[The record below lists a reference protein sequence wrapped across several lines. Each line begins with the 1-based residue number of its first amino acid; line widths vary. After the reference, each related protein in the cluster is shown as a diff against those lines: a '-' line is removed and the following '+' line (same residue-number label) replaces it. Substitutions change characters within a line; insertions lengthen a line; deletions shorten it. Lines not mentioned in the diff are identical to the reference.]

1 MTIQVNLE
9 NNTTNNYEFN
19 VVDFANNIDNIACN
33 LDDNQEIKTS
43 DFVIGVV
50 RAYGLEGEMV
60 PRNLLNKMASDLTT
74 KKDEL
79 PTIVIYTI
87 DFALSFLV
95 LTGMKKQGPDIDT
108 GNLIPHMN
116 ECWTNIVNLM
126 RSVPED
132 WSEDVDLN

>member
-1 MTIQVNLE
+1 MTIQVIE
-9 NNTTNNYEFN
+9 ETDTNISYEFN
-19 VVDFANNIDNIACN
+19 VIDFANSIDNIASN
-33 LDDNQEIKTS
+33 LNNNDEIKTS
-43 DFVIGVV
+43 DFVISVV
-50 RAYGLEGEMV
+50 RAYGMQEDLV

-95 LTGMKKQGPDIDT
+95 LTHAKKSGPDADT

-116 ECWTNIVNLM
+116 ECWTNIINLM
-126 RSVPED
+126 QSAPDD
-132 WSEDVDLN
+132 WSEDNV